1 MSVVVSSVGEKTGM
15 RLVPQE
21 DLVASNLEALKDEIQ
36 KKIQTAE
43 EAVVL
48 DLSGIEQADSLG
60 ISFVVEVYQSCNAKG
75 LDFSVEG
82 ANSNLMKIFNLFKL
96 TQYFPVK
103 GK

>member
-1 MSVVVSSVGEKTGM
+1 MSVVMSSVGEKSGV

-36 KKIQTAE
+36 QQLQTAE

-48 DLSGIEQADSLG
+48 DLSGIEHVDSLG
-60 ISFVVEVYQSCNAKG
+60 ITLMVGVYKSCKEKG

-82 ANSNLMKIFNLFKL
+82 ANNNLVKLFNLFKL
-96 TQYFPVK
+96 TRYFPVK